1 MLTLNTLKIQD
12 EKTSKR
18 SKDSNGF
25 LIIKDNPIAKAG
37 VFDYLLSELKQD
49 IEPKDDKVVKVYR
62 PFSELIRVKDSFA
75 NKPIKMN
82 HHWVGDECETADGAI
97 GSNITIDEANEYLR
111 ADLIIY
117 NPKLIEAI
125 ETNELVELSPAYT
138 GKEIAENGRYNGK
151 AYEYKQEL
159 GEVNHLAV
167 VEIGRSGKD
176 LKIYDDKSRIGD
188 FMRFKDKFMAKLSK
202 FIDSEMEAKSDESES
217 ETQDS
222 DTSAEIAREII
233 SIANKSDDE
242 FAGGI
247 DEKIEAIL
255 TLAKK
260 LNEPL
265 ADETSEAEKVA
276 DESESEK
283 QDSETE
289 AKQDEGESES
299 QSDKIDID
307 EVAEAVAEVVE
318 KVTEQKLK
326 EFADSQKREAKKIS
340 DAYSEVKKA
349 LGGDFDSSNMSVNE
363 IYQFGYEALSNSKL
377 DKKLDS
383 KTAFLMALDSKKQA
397 THHKTSDS
405 ESISSNILKLL
416 KEKY

>member
-1 MLTLNTLKIQD
+1 MLTLRIQD

-49 IEPKDDKVVKVYR
+49 IEPKDDKIVKVYR
-62 PFSELIRVKDSFA
+62 PFSELIRVKDSFS
-75 NKPIKMN
+75 NKPIKMF

-125 ETNELVELSPAYT
+125 EKNELVELSPAYT
-138 GKEIAENGRYNGK
+138 GKEIAENGRFNGE
-151 AYEYKQEL
+151 AYEFKQEL

-176 LKIYDDKSRIGD
+176 LKIYDSKSNIGAV
-188 FMRFKDKFMAKLSK
+188 MKFKDMFIAKLTK
-202 FIDSEMEAKSDESES
+202 FIDSEMEAQADEAESEKA
-217 ETQDS
+217 DS

-265 ADETSEAEKVA
+265 ADEANEAEKVA
-276 DESESEK
+276 DEAET
-283 QDSETE
+283 QDSEAE
-289 AKQDEGESES
+289 AQADEAESIAESE
-299 QSDKIDID
+299 INID
-307 EVAEAVAEVVE
+307 EIAEAVAEVVE

-326 EFADSQKREAKKIS
+326 EFADSQRKEAKKIS
-340 DAYSEVKKA
+340 DAYAEVKKA
-349 LGGDFDSSNMSVNE
+349 LGSDFDNKNMGVDE
-363 IYQFGYEALSNSKL
+363 IYKFGYEALSKSTL
-377 DKKLDS
+377 DKKMDS
-383 KTAFLMALDSKKQA
+383 KTAFLLALDGKKAPSQKVA
-397 THHKTSDS
+397 DS
-405 ESISSNILKLL
+405 GESLSSNILNIL
-416 KEKY
+416 KNKY

>member
-1 MLTLNTLKIQD
+1 MLTLRIQD
-12 EKTSKR
+12 EKISKR

-49 IEPKDDKVVKVYR
+49 IEPKDDKIVKVYR
-62 PFSELIRVKDSFA
+62 PFSELIRVKDSFS
-75 NKPIKMN
+75 NKPIKMY
-82 HHWVGDECETADGAI
+82 HHWVGDECETVDGAI

-125 ETNELVELSPAYT
+125 EKNELIELSPAYT
-138 GKEIAENGRYNGK
+138 GEEIDEQGRFNGE
-151 AYEYKQEL
+151 AYEFKQKL

-167 VEIGRSGKD
+167 VETGRSGKD
-176 LKIYDDKSRIGD
+176 LKIYDDKSNIGAV
-188 FMRFKDKFMAKLSK
+188 MKFKDMFIAKLSK
-202 FIDSEMEAKSDESES
+202 FIDSEMEAKADEAESEKA
-217 ETQDS
+217 DS

-233 SIANKSDDE
+233 TIANKSDDE

-247 DEKIEAIL
+247 DEKIETIL

-276 DESESEK
+276 DEAET
-283 QDSETE
+283 QDSEAE
-289 AKQDEGESES
+289 AKADEGESIAES
-299 QSDKIDID
+299 EINID
-307 EVAEAVAEVVE
+307 EIAEAVAEVVE

-326 EFADSQKREAKKIS
+326 EFADSQRKEAKKIS
-340 DAYSEVKKA
+340 DAYAEVKKA
-349 LGGDFDSSNMSVNE
+349 LGSDFDSKNMGVDE
-363 IYQFGYEALSNSKL
+363 IYKFGYEALSKSTL
-377 DKKLDS
+377 DKKMDA
-383 KTAFLMALDSKKQA
+383 KTAFLLALDGKKAPSQKLA
-397 THHKTSDS
+397 DS
-405 ESISSNILKLL
+405 GESLSSNILNIL
-416 KEKY
+416 KNKY

>member
-1 MLTLNTLKIQD
+1 MLTLRIQD

-18 SKDSNGF
+18 SKDANGF

-49 IEPKDDKVVKVYR
+49 IEPKDDRVVKVYR

-75 NKPIKMN
+75 NKPIKMF

-138 GKEIAENGRYNGK
+138 GKEIAENGRYNGE

-176 LKIYDDKSRIGD
+176 LKIYDDKSKLGAV
-188 FMRFKDKFMAKLSK
+188 MKFKDMFIAKLIK
-202 FIDSEMEAKSDESES
+202 FIDSEMEAKADEAES

-222 DTSAEIAREII
+222 DTSVEIAKEII
-233 SIANKSDDE
+233 AIANKSDDE

-276 DESESEK
+276 DEAETQES
-283 QDSETE
+283 E
-289 AKQDEGESES
+289 AKQDEGESIAES
-299 QSDKIDID
+299 EINID
-307 EVAEAVAEVVE
+307 EIAEAVAEVVE

-326 EFADSQKREAKKIS
+326 EFADSQRKEAKKIS

-349 LGGDFDSSNMSVNE
+349 LGSDFDSKNMDTDA
-363 IYQFGYEALSNSKL
+363 IYKFGYEALSKSTL
-377 DKKLDS
+377 DKKMDA
-383 KTAFLMALDSKKQA
+383 KTAFLLALDGKKAPTQKVA
-397 THHKTSDS
+397 DS
-405 ESISSNILKLL
+405 GENFSSNILNIL
-416 KEKY
+416 KNKY

>member
-1 MLTLNTLKIQD
+1 MLTLRIQD
-12 EKTSKR
+12 EKISKR

-49 IEPKDDKVVKVYR
+49 IEPKDDKIVKVYR
-62 PFSELIRVKDSFA
+62 PFSELIRVKDSFS
-75 NKPIKMN
+75 NKPIKMF

-125 ETNELVELSPAYT
+125 EKNELVELSPAYT
-138 GKEIAENGRYNGK
+138 GKEIAENGRYNGE

-176 LKIYDDKSRIGD
+176 LKIYDSKSNIGAV
-188 FMRFKDKFMAKLSK
+188 MKFKDMFIAKLSK
-202 FIDSEMEAKSDESES
+202 FIDSEMDAKADEGESEKA
-217 ETQDS
+217 DS

-233 SIANKSDDE
+233 TIANKSDDE

-276 DESESEK
+276 DEEAEK
-283 QDSETE
+283 EDSEAE
-289 AKQDEGESES
+289 AKQDEGESIAES
-299 QSDKIDID
+299 EINID
-307 EVAEAVAEVVE
+307 EIAEAVAEVVE

-326 EFADSQKREAKKIS
+326 EFADSQRKEAKKIS
-340 DAYSEVKKA
+340 DAYAEVKKA
-349 LGGDFDSSNMSVNE
+349 LGSDFDSKNMGVDE
-363 IYQFGYEALSNSKL
+363 IYKFGYEALSKTTL
-377 DKKLDS
+377 DKKMDA
-383 KTAFLMALDSKKQA
+383 KTAFLLALDGKKAPSQKVA
-397 THHKTSDS
+397 DS
-405 ESISSNILKLL
+405 GESLSSNILNIL
-416 KEKY
+416 KNKY

>member
-1 MLTLNTLKIQD
+1 MLTLNTLRIQD
-12 EKTSKR
+12 EKSSKR

-25 LIIKDNPIAKAG
+25 LIIKDNPIAMAG

-62 PFSELIRVKDSFA
+62 PFSELIRIKESFA

-82 HHWVGDECETADGAI
+82 HHWVGDECETVDGAI
-97 GSNITIDEANEYLR
+97 GSNITIDENNEYLR

-125 ETNELVELSPAYT
+125 ETNELIELSPAYT
-138 GKEIAENGRYNGK
+138 GKEIAENGRYNGE

-188 FMRFKDKFMAKLSK
+188 FMRFKDKLMSKISK
-202 FIDSEMEAKSDESES
+202 FIDSEMEAKADENEKA
-217 ETQDS
+217 DS

-233 SIANKSDDE
+233 TIANKSDDE

-276 DESESEK
+276 DEAESEK
-283 QDSETE
+283 ADGEAE
-289 AKQDEGESES
+289 AKQDEAESES
-299 QSDKIDID
+299 QGDKVDID

-326 EFADSQKREAKKIS
+326 EFADSQRREAKKIS

-377 DKKLDS
+377 DKRLDS
-383 KTAFLMALDSKKQA
+383 KTAFLMALDSKKQ
-397 THHKTSDS
+397 TSHHKTSDS
-405 ESISSNILKLL
+405 ESVSSNILKLL

>member
-12 EKTSKR
+12 EKASKR

-49 IEPKDDKVVKVYR
+49 IEPKDDKIVKVYR
-62 PFSELIRVKDSFA
+62 PFSELIRVKDSFS
-75 NKPIKMN
+75 NKPIKMY

-125 ETNELVELSPAYT
+125 EKNELVELSPAYT
-138 GKEIAENGRYNGK
+138 GKEIAENGRYNGE
-151 AYEYKQEL
+151 AYEFKQEL

-176 LKIYDDKSRIGD
+176 LKIYDSKSNIGAI
-188 FMRFKDKFMAKLSK
+188 MKFKDMFINKLSK
-202 FIDSEMEAKSDESES
+202 FIDSEMEAQADEAESEKA
-217 ETQDS
+217 DS
-222 DTSAEIAREII
+222 DTSSEIAKEII
-233 SIANKSDDE
+233 TIANKSDDE

-276 DESESEK
+276 DEAET
-283 QDSETE
+283 QDSEAE
-289 AKQDEGESES
+289 DKADEGESISES
-299 QSDKIDID
+299 EINID
-307 EVAEAVAEVVE
+307 EIAEAVAEVVE

-326 EFADSQKREAKKIS
+326 EFADSQKKEAKKIS
-340 DAYSEVKKA
+340 DAYAEVKKA
-349 LGGDFDSSNMSVNE
+349 LGSDFDSKNMGVDD
-363 IYQFGYEALSNSKL
+363 IYKFGYEALSKTTL
-377 DKKLDS
+377 DKKMDA
-383 KTAFLMALDSKKQA
+383 KTAFLLALDGKKAPSQ
-397 THHKTSDS
+397 KMVDS
-405 ESISSNILKLL
+405 GESLSSNILNIL
-416 KEKY
+416 KNKY

>member
-1 MLTLNTLKIQD
+1 MLTLNTLRIQD
-12 EKTSKR
+12 EKSSKR

-75 NKPIKMN
+75 NKPIKMY

-138 GKEIAENGRYNGK
+138 GKEIAENGRYNGE

-188 FMRFKDKFMAKLSK
+188 FMRFKDRLMERFSK
-202 FIDSEMEAKSDESES
+202 FLDSEIDAKADECKED
-217 ETQDS
+217 ETLDR
-222 DTSAEIAREII
+222 REII
-233 SIANKSDDE
+233 KEIMAISAKPVDE
-242 FAGGI
+242 FQGGE
-247 DEKIEAIL
+247 DEKVETIAK
-255 TLAKK
+255 LAEK
-260 LNEPL
+260 LAYDET
-265 ADETSEAEKVA
+265 ADEDETEKKADSDEEKKADEEAEEKKA
-276 DESESEK
+276 DE
-283 QDSETE
+283 ETE
-289 AKQDEGESES
+289 
-299 QSDKIDID
+299 SDKIDID

-326 EFADSQKREAKKIS
+326 EFADSQRKEAKKIS

-383 KTAFLMALDSKKQA
+383 KTAFLMALDSKKQ
-397 THHKTSDS
+397 TSHKTADS
-405 ESISSNILKLL
+405 GESISSNILKLL
-416 KEKY
+416 QRY

>member
-1 MLTLNTLKIQD
+1 MLTLRIQD

-37 VFDYLLSELKQD
+37 VFDYLLSELKAD
-49 IEPKDDKVVKVYR
+49 IDAKDDKVVKVYR
-62 PFSELIRVKDSFA
+62 PFSELIRIKESFA
-75 NKPIKMN
+75 NKPIKMY

-97 GSNITIDEANEYLR
+97 GSNITIDENNEYLR

-138 GKEIAENGRYNGK
+138 GKEIAENGRFNGE
-151 AYEYKQEL
+151 AYEFKQEL

-176 LKIYDDKSRIGD
+176 LKIYDDKSKLGAV
-188 FMRFKDKFMAKLSK
+188 MKFKDMFIAKLSK
-202 FIDSEMEAKSDESES
+202 FIDSEMEAKADEAES

-276 DESESEK
+276 DEAESET
-283 QDSETE
+283 QDSEAE
-289 AKQDEGESES
+289 AKQDEGESIAES
-299 QSDKIDID
+299 EINID
-307 EVAEAVAEVVE
+307 EIAEAVAEVVE

-326 EFADSQKREAKKIS
+326 EFADSQRKEAKKIA

-349 LGGDFDSSNMSVNE
+349 LGSDFDSKNMGIDE
-363 IYQFGYEALSNSKL
+363 IYKFGYEALSNSKL

-383 KTAFLMALDSKKQA
+383 KTAFLMALDSKKQ
-397 THHKTSDS
+397 TSHKTADS
-405 ESISSNILKLL
+405 GESFSSNILNILNN
-416 KEKY
+416 KY

>member
-1 MLTLNTLKIQD
+1 MLTLNTLRIQD

-62 PFSELIRVKDSFA
+62 PFSELIRVKDSFS
-75 NKPIKMN
+75 NKPIKMH

-125 ETNELVELSPAYT
+125 EKNELVELSPAYT
-138 GKEIAENGRYNGK
+138 GKEIAENGRYNGE

-176 LKIYDDKSRIGD
+176 LKIYDSKPNIGAV
-188 FMRFKDKFMAKLSK
+188 MKFKDMFIAKLSK
-202 FIDSEMEAKSDESES
+202 FIDSEIEAKADEAES

-222 DTSAEIAREII
+222 DTSVEIAKEII

-276 DESESEK
+276 DEEAEK
-283 QDSETE
+283 EDSEAE
-289 AKQDEGESES
+289 AKADEGESIAES
-299 QSDKIDID
+299 EINID
-307 EVAEAVAEVVE
+307 EIAEAVAEVVE

-326 EFADSQKREAKKIS
+326 EFADSQRREAKKIS
-340 DAYSEVKKA
+340 DAYAEVKKA
-349 LGGDFDSSNMSVNE
+349 LGSDFDSKNMGVDE
-363 IYQFGYEALSNSKL
+363 IYKFGYEALSKTTL
-377 DKKLDS
+377 DKKMDS
-383 KTAFLMALDSKKQA
+383 RTAFLLALDGKKAPSQKLA
-397 THHKTSDS
+397 DS
-405 ESISSNILKLL
+405 GESLSSNILNIL
-416 KEKY
+416 KNKY

>member
-49 IEPKDDKVVKVYR
+49 IEPKDDKIVKVYR
-62 PFSELIRVKDSFA
+62 PFSELIRVKDSFS
-75 NKPIKMN
+75 NKPIKMY
-82 HHWVGDECETADGAI
+82 HHWVGDECETVDGAI

-125 ETNELVELSPAYT
+125 EKNELIELSPAYT
-138 GKEIAENGRYNGK
+138 GEEIDEQGRFNGE
-151 AYEYKQEL
+151 AYEFKQKL

-167 VEIGRSGKD
+167 VETGRSGKD
-176 LKIYDDKSRIGD
+176 LKIYDSKSNIGAV
-188 FMRFKDKFMAKLSK
+188 MKFKDMFIAKLSK
-202 FIDSEMEAKSDESES
+202 FIDSEMEAKADEAESEKA
-217 ETQDS
+217 DS

-233 SIANKSDDE
+233 TIANKSDDE

-276 DESESEK
+276 DEAET
-283 QDSETE
+283 QDSEAE
-289 AKQDEGESES
+289 AKADEGESIAES
-299 QSDKIDID
+299 EINID
-307 EVAEAVAEVVE
+307 EIAEAVAEVVE

-326 EFADSQKREAKKIS
+326 EFADSQRKEAKKIS

-349 LGGDFDSSNMSVNE
+349 LGSDFDSKNMSVDE
-363 IYQFGYEALSNSKL
+363 IYKFGYEALSKSTL
-377 DKKLDS
+377 DKKMDS
-383 KTAFLMALDSKKQA
+383 KTAFLLALDGKKAPSQKLA
-397 THHKTSDS
+397 DS
-405 ESISSNILKLL
+405 GESLSSNILNIL
-416 KEKY
+416 KNKY

>member
-1 MLTLNTLKIQD
+1 MLTLRIQD

-37 VFDYLLSELKQD
+37 VFDYLLSELKED

-62 PFSELIRVKDSFA
+62 PFSELVRVKDSFS
-75 NKPIKMN
+75 NKPIKMF

-125 ETNELVELSPAYT
+125 EKNELVELSPAYT
-138 GKEIAENGRYNGK
+138 GKEIAENGRYNGE
-151 AYEYKQEL
+151 AYEFKQEL

-176 LKIYDDKSRIGD
+176 LKIYDSKSNIGAV
-188 FMRFKDKFMAKLSK
+188 MKFKDMFIAKLSK
-202 FIDSEMEAKSDESES
+202 FIDSEIEAKADEAESEKA
-217 ETQDS
+217 DS
-222 DTSAEIAREII
+222 DTSAEIATEII
-233 SIANKSDDE
+233 TIANKSDDE

-276 DESESEK
+276 DEAESET
-283 QDSETE
+283 QDSEAE
-289 AKQDEGESES
+289 AKEDEGESIAES
-299 QSDKIDID
+299 EINID
-307 EVAEAVAEVVE
+307 EIAEAVAEVVE

-326 EFADSQKREAKKIS
+326 EFADSQRKEAKKIS
-340 DAYSEVKKA
+340 DAYAEVKKA
-349 LGGDFDSSNMSVNE
+349 LGSDFDSKNMGVDE
-363 IYQFGYEALSNSKL
+363 IYKFGYEALSKNTL
-377 DKKLDS
+377 DKKMDA
-383 KTAFLMALDSKKQA
+383 KTAFLLALDGKKAPSQ
-397 THHKTSDS
+397 KVVDS
-405 ESISSNILKLL
+405 GESLSSNILNIL
-416 KEKY
+416 KNKY

>member
-1 MLTLNTLKIQD
+1 MLTLRIQD

-62 PFSELIRVKDSFA
+62 PFSELVRVKDSFS
-75 NKPIKMN
+75 NKPIKMF

-97 GSNITIDEANEYLR
+97 GSNITIDEAHEYLR

-125 ETNELVELSPAYT
+125 EKNELVELSPAYT
-138 GKEIAENGRYNGK
+138 GKEIAENGRYNGE
-151 AYEYKQEL
+151 AYEFKQEL

-176 LKIYDDKSRIGD
+176 LKIYDDKSNIGAV
-188 FMRFKDKFMAKLSK
+188 MKFKDMFIAKLSK
-202 FIDSEMEAKSDESES
+202 FIDSEIEAKADEAESEKA
-217 ETQDS
+217 DS

-233 SIANKSDDE
+233 TIANKSDDE

-276 DESESEK
+276 DEEAEK
-283 QDSETE
+283 EDSEAE
-289 AKQDEGESES
+289 AKQDEGESIAES
-299 QSDKIDID
+299 EINID
-307 EVAEAVAEVVE
+307 EIAEAVAEVVE

-326 EFADSQKREAKKIS
+326 EFADSQRKEAKKIS
-340 DAYSEVKKA
+340 DAYAEVKKA
-349 LGGDFDSSNMSVNE
+349 LGSDFDSKNMGVDE
-363 IYQFGYEALSNSKL
+363 IYKFGYEALSKSTL
-377 DKKLDS
+377 DKKMDS
-383 KTAFLMALDSKKQA
+383 RTAFLLALDGKKAPSQKLA
-397 THHKTSDS
+397 DS
-405 ESISSNILKLL
+405 GESLSSNILNIL
-416 KEKY
+416 KNKY

>member
-1 MLTLNTLKIQD
+1 MLTLRIQD

-18 SKDSNGF
+18 SKDANGF

-49 IEPKDDKVVKVYR
+49 IEPKDDRVVKVYR

-75 NKPIKMN
+75 NKPIKMF

-138 GKEIAENGRYNGK
+138 GKEIAENGRYNGE

-176 LKIYDDKSRIGD
+176 LKIYDDKSKLGAV
-188 FMRFKDKFMAKLSK
+188 MKFKDMFIAKLIK
-202 FIDSEMEAKSDESES
+202 FIDSEMEAKADEAESEKA
-217 ETQDS
+217 DS
-222 DTSAEIAREII
+222 DTSVEIAKEII
-233 SIANKSDDE
+233 AIANKSDDE

-276 DESESEK
+276 DEAETQES
-283 QDSETE
+283 E
-289 AKQDEGESES
+289 AKQDEGESIAES
-299 QSDKIDID
+299 EINID
-307 EVAEAVAEVVE
+307 EIAEAVAEVVE

-326 EFADSQKREAKKIS
+326 EFADSQRKEAKKIS

-349 LGGDFDSSNMSVNE
+349 LGSDFDSKNMDTDA
-363 IYQFGYEALSNSKL
+363 IYKFGYEALSKSTL
-377 DKKLDS
+377 DKKMDA
-383 KTAFLMALDSKKQA
+383 KTAFLLALDGKKAPTQKVA
-397 THHKTSDS
+397 DS
-405 ESISSNILKLL
+405 GENFSSNILNIL
-416 KEKY
+416 KNKY

>member
-1 MLTLNTLKIQD
+1 MLTLKIQD
-12 EKTSKR
+12 EKISKR

-49 IEPKDDKVVKVYR
+49 VEPKDDKVVKVYR
-62 PFSELIRVKDSFA
+62 PFSELIRVKDSFS

-82 HHWVGDECETADGAI
+82 HHWVGDECETADGTI
-97 GSNITIDEANEYLR
+97 GSNITIDENNEYLR

-125 ETNELVELSPAYT
+125 EKNELVELSPAYT
-138 GKEIAENGRYNGK
+138 GKEIAENGRYNGE
-151 AYEYKQEL
+151 AYEFKQEL

-176 LKIYDDKSRIGD
+176 LKIYDSKSRIGD

-202 FIDSEMEAKSDESES
+202 FIDSEMEAKADEECKEDETLDRREIIKEIMAISAKPVDEFEGGEDEKLETIAKLAEKLAYDETADEDETEKKADSDEVEQKSDEDEAES
-217 ETQDS
+217 ETKS
-222 DTSAEIAREII
+222 EI
-233 SIANKSDDE
+233 N
-242 FAGGI
+242 
-247 DEKIEAIL
+247 
-255 TLAKK
+255 
-260 LNEPL
+260 
-265 ADETSEAEKVA
+265 
-276 DESESEK
+276 
-283 QDSETE
+283 
-289 AKQDEGESES
+289 
-299 QSDKIDID
+299 ID

-349 LGGDFDSSNMSVNE
+349 LGGDFDSSNMSVSE

-383 KTAFLMALDSKKQA
+383 KTAFLMALDSKKQ
-397 THHKTSDS
+397 TTNHKTSDS

>member
-1 MLTLNTLKIQD
+1 MLTLRIQD

-62 PFSELIRVKDSFA
+62 PFSELIRVKDSFS
-75 NKPIKMN
+75 NKPIKMF

-125 ETNELVELSPAYT
+125 EKNELIELSPAYT
-138 GKEIAENGRYNGK
+138 GEEIDEQGRFNGE
-151 AYEYKQEL
+151 AYEFKQKL

-176 LKIYDDKSRIGD
+176 LKIYDSKSNIGAV
-188 FMRFKDKFMAKLSK
+188 MKFKDMFIAKLSK
-202 FIDSEMEAKSDESES
+202 FIDSEIEAQADEAESEKA
-217 ETQDS
+217 DS

-233 SIANKSDDE
+233 TIANKSDDE

-276 DESESEK
+276 DEAET
-283 QDSETE
+283 QDSEAE
-289 AKQDEGESES
+289 AKADEGESIAES
-299 QSDKIDID
+299 EINID
-307 EVAEAVAEVVE
+307 EIAEAVAEVVE

-326 EFADSQKREAKKIS
+326 EFADSQRKEAKKIS

-349 LGGDFDSSNMSVNE
+349 LGSDFDSKNMSVDE
-363 IYQFGYEALSNSKL
+363 IYKFGYEALSKSTL
-377 DKKLDS
+377 DKKMDS
-383 KTAFLMALDSKKQA
+383 RTAFLLALDGKKAPSQKLA
-397 THHKTSDS
+397 DS
-405 ESISSNILKLL
+405 GESLSSNILNIL
-416 KEKY
+416 KNKY

>member
-1 MLTLNTLKIQD
+1 MLTLRIQD

-49 IEPKDDKVVKVYR
+49 IEPKDDKIVKVYR
-62 PFSELIRVKDSFA
+62 PFSELIRVKDSFS
-75 NKPIKMN
+75 NKPIKMF

-125 ETNELVELSPAYT
+125 EKNELVELSPAYT
-138 GKEIAENGRYNGK
+138 GKEIAENGRFNGE
-151 AYEYKQEL
+151 AYEFKQEL

-176 LKIYDDKSRIGD
+176 LKIYDSKSNIGAV
-188 FMRFKDKFMAKLSK
+188 MKFKDMFIAKLTK
-202 FIDSEMEAKSDESES
+202 FIDSEMEAQADEAESEKA
-217 ETQDS
+217 DS

-265 ADETSEAEKVA
+265 ADEANEAEKVA
-276 DESESEK
+276 DEAET
-283 QDSETE
+283 QDSEAE
-289 AKQDEGESES
+289 AKADEGESIAES
-299 QSDKIDID
+299 EINID
-307 EVAEAVAEVVE
+307 EIAEAVAEVVE

-326 EFADSQKREAKKIS
+326 EFADSQRKEAKKIS
-340 DAYSEVKKA
+340 DAYAEVKKA
-349 LGGDFDSSNMSVNE
+349 LGSDFDSKNMGVDE
-363 IYQFGYEALSNSKL
+363 IYKFGYEALSKSTL
-377 DKKLDS
+377 DKKMDS
-383 KTAFLMALDSKKQA
+383 RTAFLLALDGKKAPSQKVA
-397 THHKTSDS
+397 DSS
-405 ESISSNILKLL
+405 ESLSSNILNIL
-416 KEKY
+416 KNKY

>member
-1 MLTLNTLKIQD
+1 MLTLRIQD

-49 IEPKDDKVVKVYR
+49 IEPKDDRVVKVYR
-62 PFSELIRVKDSFA
+62 PFSELIRVRDSFA
-75 NKPIKMN
+75 NKPIKMF

-138 GKEIAENGRYNGK
+138 GKEIAENGRYNGE
-151 AYEYKQEL
+151 AYEFKQEL

-176 LKIYDDKSRIGD
+176 LKIYDDKSKLGAV
-188 FMRFKDKFMAKLSK
+188 MKFKDMFIAKLSK
-202 FIDSEMEAKSDESES
+202 FIDSEIEAKADEAEA
-217 ETQDS
+217 EKADS
-222 DTSAEIAREII
+222 DTSSEIAREII

-276 DESESEK
+276 DEAESEK

-289 AKQDEGESES
+289 AKQDEGEVE
-299 QSDKIDID
+299 SDKIDID
-307 EVAEAVAEVVE
+307 EIAEAVAEVVE

-326 EFADSQKREAKKIS
+326 EFADSQRKEAKKIA

-349 LGGDFDSSNMSVNE
+349 LGSDFDSKNMGVDE
-363 IYQFGYEALSNSKL
+363 IYKFGYEALSKTTL
-377 DKKLDS
+377 DKKMDS
-383 KTAFLMALDSKKQA
+383 RTAFLLALDGKKAPTQKVA
-397 THHKTSDS
+397 DS
-405 ESISSNILKLL
+405 GENFSSNILNILNN
-416 KEKY
+416 KY

>member
-1 MLTLNTLKIQD
+1 MLTLNTLRIQD

-25 LIIKDNPIAKAG
+25 LVIKDNPIAKAG

-62 PFSELIRVKDSFA
+62 PFSELIRVKDSFS
-75 NKPIKMN
+75 NKPIKMH

-125 ETNELVELSPAYT
+125 EKNELVELSPAYT
-138 GKEIAENGRYNGK
+138 GKEIAENGRYNGE

-176 LKIYDDKSRIGD
+176 LKIYDSKSRIGD
-188 FMRFKDKFMAKLSK
+188 FMRFKDMFIAKLSK
-202 FIDSEMEAKSDESES
+202 FIDSEIEAKADEAES

-222 DTSAEIAREII
+222 DTSVEIAKEII

-276 DESESEK
+276 DEEAEK
-283 QDSETE
+283 EDSEAE
-289 AKQDEGESES
+289 AKQDEGESIAES
-299 QSDKIDID
+299 EINID
-307 EVAEAVAEVVE
+307 EIAEAVAEVVE

-326 EFADSQKREAKKIS
+326 EFADSQRREAKKIS

-349 LGGDFDSSNMSVNE
+349 LGSDFDSKNMGVDE
-363 IYQFGYEALSNSKL
+363 IYKFGYEALSKTTL
-377 DKKLDS
+377 DKKMDS
-383 KTAFLMALDSKKQA
+383 RTAFLLALDGKKAPSQKLA
-397 THHKTSDS
+397 DS
-405 ESISSNILKLL
+405 GESLSSNILNIL
-416 KEKY
+416 KNKY

>member
-1 MLTLNTLKIQD
+1 MLTLRIQD
-12 EKTSKR
+12 EKISKR

-49 IEPKDDKVVKVYR
+49 IEPKDDKIVKVYR
-62 PFSELIRVKDSFA
+62 PFSELIRVKDSFS
-75 NKPIKMN
+75 NKPIKMF

-125 ETNELVELSPAYT
+125 EKNELVELSPAYT
-138 GKEIAENGRYNGK
+138 GKEIAENGRYNGE

-176 LKIYDDKSRIGD
+176 LKIYDSKSNIGAV
-188 FMRFKDKFMAKLSK
+188 MKFKDMFIAKLTK
-202 FIDSEMEAKSDESES
+202 FIDSEMEAKADEAESEKA
-217 ETQDS
+217 DS

-233 SIANKSDDE
+233 TIANKSDDE

-276 DESESEK
+276 DEEAEK
-283 QDSETE
+283 EDSEAE
-289 AKQDEGESES
+289 AKQDEGESIAES
-299 QSDKIDID
+299 EINID
-307 EVAEAVAEVVE
+307 EIAEAVAEVVE

-326 EFADSQKREAKKIS
+326 EFADSQRKEAKKIS
-340 DAYSEVKKA
+340 DAYAEVKKA
-349 LGGDFDSSNMSVNE
+349 LGSDFDSKNMGVDE
-363 IYQFGYEALSNSKL
+363 IHKFGYEALSKTTL
-377 DKKLDS
+377 DKKMDS
-383 KTAFLMALDSKKQA
+383 RTAFLLALDGKKAPSQKVA
-397 THHKTSDS
+397 DS
-405 ESISSNILKLL
+405 GESLSSNILNIL
-416 KEKY
+416 KNKY

>member
-62 PFSELIRVKDSFA
+62 PFSELIRIKDSFA

-97 GSNITIDEANEYLR
+97 GSNITIDENNEYLR

-138 GKEIAENGRYNGK
+138 GKEIAENGRYNGE

-188 FMRFKDKFMAKLSK
+188 FMRFKDRLMERFSKFLDSEIDAKADEECKEDETLDRREIVKEIMAISAKPVEEFEGGEDEKLETIAKLAEK
-202 FIDSEMEAKSDESES
+202 LAYDETADEDETEKKADSDE
-217 ETQDS
+217 
-222 DTSAEIAREII
+222 
-233 SIANKSDDE
+233 
-242 FAGGI
+242 
-247 DEKIEAIL
+247 EK
-255 TLAKK
+255 K
-260 LNEPL
+260 
-265 ADETSEAEKVA
+265 ADE
-276 DESESEK
+276 
-283 QDSETE
+283 ETE
-289 AKQDEGESES
+289 
-299 QSDKIDID
+299 SDKIDID

-326 EFADSQKREAKKIS
+326 EFADSQRKEAKKIS

-349 LGGDFDSSNMSVNE
+349 LGGDFDSSNMSVAE

-405 ESISSNILKLL
+405 ESISSSIMKIL

>member
-49 IEPKDDKVVKVYR
+49 IEPKDDKIVKVYR
-62 PFSELIRVKDSFA
+62 PFSELIRVKDSFS
-75 NKPIKMN
+75 NKPIKMF
-82 HHWVGDECETADGAI
+82 HHWVGDECETVDGAI

-111 ADLIIY
+111 ADLIVY

-125 ETNELVELSPAYT
+125 EKNELVELSPAYT
-138 GKEIAENGRYNGK
+138 GKEIAENGRYNGE

-176 LKIYDDKSRIGD
+176 LKIYDSKSNIGAV
-188 FMRFKDKFMAKLSK
+188 MKFKDMFITKLSK
-202 FIDSEMEAKSDESES
+202 FIDSEMEAKADEAESEKA
-217 ETQDS
+217 DS

-233 SIANKSDDE
+233 TIANKSDDE

-247 DEKIEAIL
+247 DEKIETIL

-265 ADETSEAEKVA
+265 ADETSEAEQVA
-276 DESESEK
+276 DEAET
-283 QDSETE
+283 QDSEAE
-289 AKQDEGESES
+289 AKADEGESIAES
-299 QSDKIDID
+299 EINID
-307 EVAEAVAEVVE
+307 EIAEAVAEVVE

-326 EFADSQKREAKKIS
+326 EFADSQRREAKKIS
-340 DAYSEVKKA
+340 DAYAEVKKA
-349 LGGDFDSSNMSVNE
+349 LGSDFDSKNMGVDE
-363 IYQFGYEALSNSKL
+363 IYKFGYEALSKSTL
-377 DKKLDS
+377 DKKMDS
-383 KTAFLMALDSKKQA
+383 KTAFLLAIDGKKAPSQKLADSG
-397 THHKTSDS
+397 
-405 ESISSNILKLL
+405 ESLSSNILNIL
-416 KEKY
+416 KNKY

>member
-1 MLTLNTLKIQD
+1 MLTLRIQD

-25 LIIKDNPIAKAG
+25 LIVKDNPIAKAG

-62 PFSELIRVKDSFA
+62 PFSELIRVKDSFS

-138 GKEIAENGRYNGK
+138 GKEIAENGRYNGE

-176 LKIYDDKSRIGD
+176 LKIYDDKSKLGAV
-188 FMRFKDKFMAKLSK
+188 MKFKDMFIAKLTK
-202 FIDSEMEAKSDESES
+202 FIDSEMEAQAEAESEKA
-217 ETQDS
+217 DS

-276 DESESEK
+276 DEAESEK

-289 AKQDEGESES
+289 AKQDEGESIAES
-299 QSDKIDID
+299 EINID
-307 EVAEAVAEVVE
+307 EIAEAVAEVVE

-326 EFADSQKREAKKIS
+326 EFADSQRKEAKKIA

-349 LGGDFDSSNMSVNE
+349 LGSDFDSKNMSVDE
-363 IYQFGYEALSNSKL
+363 IYKFGYEALSKTTL
-377 DKKLDS
+377 DKKMDS
-383 KTAFLMALDSKKQA
+383 RTAFLLALDGKKAPTQKMA
-397 THHKTSDS
+397 DS
-405 ESISSNILKLL
+405 GESFSSNILNIL
-416 KEKY
+416 KNKY

>member
-1 MLTLNTLKIQD
+1 MLTLRIQD

-62 PFSELIRVKDSFA
+62 PFSELIRVKDSFS
-75 NKPIKMN
+75 NKPIKMY

-97 GSNITIDEANEYLR
+97 GSNITIDENNEYLR

-125 ETNELVELSPAYT
+125 EKNELVELSPAYT
-138 GKEIAENGRYNGK
+138 GKEIAENGRYNGE

-176 LKIYDDKSRIGD
+176 LKIYDSKSNIGAV
-188 FMRFKDKFMAKLSK
+188 MKFKDMFIAKLSK
-202 FIDSEMEAKSDESES
+202 FIDSEIEAKADESES
-217 ETQDS
+217 EKADS

-233 SIANKSDDE
+233 TIANKSDDE

-276 DESESEK
+276 DEAESET
-283 QDSETE
+283 QDSEAE
-289 AKQDEGESES
+289 AKADEGESIAES
-299 QSDKIDID
+299 EINID
-307 EVAEAVAEVVE
+307 EIAEAVAEVVE

-326 EFADSQKREAKKIS
+326 EFADSQRKEAKKIS
-340 DAYSEVKKA
+340 DAYAEVKKA
-349 LGGDFDSSNMSVNE
+349 LGGDFDSKNMGVDE
-363 IYQFGYEALSNSKL
+363 IYKFGYEALSKTTL
-377 DKKLDS
+377 DKKMDS
-383 KTAFLMALDSKKQA
+383 RTAFLLALDGKKAPSQ
-397 THHKTSDS
+397 KVVDS
-405 ESISSNILKLL
+405 GESLSSNILNIL
-416 KEKY
+416 KNKY

>member
-1 MLTLNTLKIQD
+1 MLTLRIQD

-49 IEPKDDKVVKVYR
+49 IEPKDDKIVKVYR
-62 PFSELIRVKDSFA
+62 PFSELIRVKDSFS
-75 NKPIKMN
+75 NKPIKMF
-82 HHWVGDECETADGAI
+82 HHWVGDECETVDGAI

-125 ETNELVELSPAYT
+125 EKNELIELSPAYT
-138 GKEIAENGRYNGK
+138 GEEIDEQGRFNGE
-151 AYEYKQEL
+151 AYEFKQKL

-167 VEIGRSGKD
+167 VETGRSGKD
-176 LKIYDDKSRIGD
+176 LKIYDSKSNIGAV
-188 FMRFKDKFMAKLSK
+188 MKFKDMFIAKLSK
-202 FIDSEMEAKSDESES
+202 FIDSEMEAKADEAES

-233 SIANKSDDE
+233 TIANKSDDE

-276 DESESEK
+276 DEAET
-283 QDSETE
+283 QDSEAE
-289 AKQDEGESES
+289 AKADEGESIAES
-299 QSDKIDID
+299 EINID
-307 EVAEAVAEVVE
+307 EIAEAVAEVVE

-326 EFADSQKREAKKIS
+326 EFADSQRKEAKKIS

-349 LGGDFDSSNMSVNE
+349 LGSDFDSKNMGVDE
-363 IYQFGYEALSNSKL
+363 IYKFGYEALSKSTL
-377 DKKLDS
+377 DKKMDA
-383 KTAFLMALDSKKQA
+383 KTAFLLALDGKKAPSQKMA
-397 THHKTSDS
+397 DS
-405 ESISSNILKLL
+405 GESLSSNIVNILKN
-416 KEKY
+416 KY

>member
-1 MLTLNTLKIQD
+1 MLTLNTLRIQD

-62 PFSELIRVKDSFA
+62 PFSELIRVKDSFS
-75 NKPIKMN
+75 NKPIKMY

-97 GSNITIDEANEYLR
+97 ASNITIDEANEYLR

-125 ETNELVELSPAYT
+125 EKNELVELSPAYT
-138 GKEIAENGRYNGK
+138 GKEIAENGRYNGE
-151 AYEYKQEL
+151 AYEFKQEL

-176 LKIYDDKSRIGD
+176 LKIYDSKSNIGAV
-188 FMRFKDKFMAKLSK
+188 MKFKDMFIAKLTK
-202 FIDSEMEAKSDESES
+202 FIDSEIEAKADEAESEKA
-217 ETQDS
+217 DS

-265 ADETSEAEKVA
+265 ADETSEVEKVA
-276 DESESEK
+276 DEAET
-283 QDSETE
+283 QDSEIE
-289 AKQDEGESES
+289 AKADEGESIAES
-299 QSDKIDID
+299 EINID
-307 EVAEAVAEVVE
+307 EIAEAVAEVVE

-326 EFADSQKREAKKIS
+326 EFADSQRREAKKIS

-349 LGGDFDSSNMSVNE
+349 LGSDFDSKNMGVDD
-363 IYQFGYEALSNSKL
+363 IYKFGYEALSKTTL
-377 DKKLDS
+377 DKKMDS
-383 KTAFLMALDSKKQA
+383 RTAFLLALDGKKAPSQKLA
-397 THHKTSDS
+397 DS
-405 ESISSNILKLL
+405 GESLSSNILNIL
-416 KEKY
+416 KNKY